1 MGHDDVLRESWR
13 ARWRKA
19 VNRDERFMGLLA
31 AGGAILAISVIA
43 HFRVPLLPDIGR
55 ELSLSA
61 VQLGMITTAFA
72 AGRVVFSIPSGNL
85 ADRWSATRMFTG
97 SAGALGIGSLLLA
110 TAPNGTMT
118 LVAAFILGIASTVA
132 NTTGMT
138 LFASSV
144 SARRRGSAMAAFSA
158 FLLGG
163 QALGPT
169 VGGVVAGF
177 SGWRTALVVGGVSAF
192 VVMVILEL
200 RRRVAERVQTKD
212 AAGPAHGSADQ
223 DAPRDGIGAGQR
235 AVLYFVPFVMFFTL
249 AAMPQTLVPIMGA
262 RYYGFDA
269 AVIGL
274 ALGVGGMCRFLGA
287 LVGGVISDRVS
298 RKAAL
303 VPGMALM
310 AGGVA
315 LLALDV
321 GPWAWMAA
329 IVTMSLASFGISVAA
344 TMLADHAAG
353 QNVGRRLGP
362 FRFVGDLGLVMGP
375 LVTTALFAT
384 WGRTVAVLG
393 VTGLLAV
400 CTVLCG
406 FALDETRRARSDVAA
421 R

>member
-1 MGHDDVLRESWR
+1 MGHGDLPDGPPR
-13 ARWRKA
+13 ARCRRVIRGDA
-19 VNRDERFMGLLA
+19 RIAGLLA

-55 ELSLSA
+55 DLNLSA

-72 AGRVVFSIPSGNL
+72 AGRLAFSIPSGNF

-97 SAGALGIGSLLLA
+97 SAGALGIGSLMMA
-110 TAPNGTMT
+110 GANSGTMT
-118 LVAAFILGIASTVA
+118 MVAAFILGIASTVA

-138 LFASSV
+138 LFATSV
-144 SARRRGSAMAAFSA
+144 SARRRGSSMAAFSA

-169 VGGVVAGF
+169 VGGVIGGF
-177 SGWRTALVVGGVSAF
+177 SGWRTALVVGGGCAF
-192 VVMVILEL
+192 VVMVVLEV
-200 RRRVAERVQTKD
+200 RRRSAEGVQAT
-212 AAGPAHGSADQ
+212 AGPSDGREQMAETGRIGS
-223 DAPRDGIGAGQR
+223 GQR

-269 AVIGL
+269 AVIGI
-274 ALGVGGMCRFLGA
+274 ALGIGGLCRFLGA
-287 LVGGVISDRVS
+287 LVGGVVSDRVS

-329 IVTMSLASFGISVAA
+329 IVTMSLSSFGISIAA

-353 QNVGRRLGP
+353 HRVGRRLGP
-362 FRFVGDLGLVMGP
+362 FRFVGDLGLVAGP
-375 LVTTALFAT
+375 LVTTALFAS
-384 WGRTVAVLG
+384 WGRSVAVLS
-393 VTGLLAV
+393 VTALL
-400 CTVLCG
+400 VLCTLLC
-406 FALDETRRARSDVAA
+406 ALSLEETRRTARHDVTAT
-421 R
+421 

>member
-1 MGHDDVLRESWR
+1 MSKDAR
-13 ARWRKA
+13 A
-19 VNRDERFMGLLA
+19 GLLA

-43 HFRVPLLPDIGR
+43 HVRVPLLPDIGSD
-55 ELSLSA
+55 LSLSA

-72 AGRVVFSIPSGNL
+72 AGRLVFSIPSGSL

-97 SAGALGIGSLLLA
+97 SAGVLGLGSLMLA
-110 TAPNGTMT
+110 AASNGLMT
-118 LVAAFILGIASTVA
+118 LVAAFILGVSTTIA

-138 LFASSV
+138 LFATSV
-144 SARRRGSAMAAFSA
+144 PARRRGSSMAAFSA

-163 QALGPT
+163 QALGPS
-169 VGGVVAGF
+169 VGGVVARF
-177 SGWRTALVVGGVSAF
+177 SGWRVALVVAGVCAF
-192 VVMVILEL
+192 VVMAVLEL
-200 RRRVAERVQTKD
+200 RRRLAVRAETADAHPVSTDHDAEQTE
-212 AAGPAHGSADQ
+212 AA
-223 DAPRDGIGAGQR
+223 DGIGSSQR
-235 AVLYFVPFVMFFTL
+235 VLLYFVPFVMFFTL

-262 RYYGFDA
+262 TYYGFDA

-274 ALGVGGMCRFLGA
+274 ALGIGGLCRFLGA
-287 LVGGVISDRVS
+287 LVGGVVSDRVS

-310 AGGVA
+310 AAGVA

-329 IVTMSLASFGISVAA
+329 IVTMSLASYGISVAA

-353 QNVGRRLGP
+353 QKVGRRLGP

-384 WGRTVAVLG
+384 WGRAVAVLS
-393 VTGLLAV
+393 VTALLAL
-400 CTVLCG
+400 CTLLCAVG
-406 FALDETRRARSDVAA
+406 LQETRRHRLE
-421 R
+421 RG